1 MSRVVFHGVKNSQK
15 FTVYQHERRAH
26 KRRLRKHVEN
36 KTEYIYIEVVQPR
49 QPDDDNIQLTKLKKG
64 DPTRKPHTAERT
76 YKEFLYRD
84 NKTTHIIS
92 QFFAP
97 KLHLKNE
104 NMKKK
109 YPQISK

>member
-1 MSRVVFHGVKNSQK
+1 MMIIYNSQNWK
-15 FTVYQHERRAH
+15 KETRR
-26 KRRLRKHVEN
+26 ES
-36 KTEYIYIEVVQPR
+36 
-49 QPDDDNIQLTKLKKG
+49 
-64 DPTRKPHTAERT
+64 HTAEKT

-104 NMKKK
+104 NMKKSIHR
-109 YPQISK
+109 YPNEYLKNEYDIIYLSENSHTHEQSGRMMTTEWVGNPRDFSNVERDVTLKSC